1 MRPNKGLDHEHQT
14 QNPERPTR
22 HNECRIFEIA
32 ALIAVAAM
40 GAYHNVGN
48 SVENGFHGV
57 SNKVGSSL

>member
-1 MRPNKGLDHEHQT
+1 MTIR
-14 QNPERPTR
+14 R
-22 HNECRIFEIA
+22 RILSDRRGTTSAEYSMIA